1 MDLKVDD
8 ERDDEDFKGL
18 KNNLESFQCVRQVN
32 LCENVVDLHIM
43 KEHPNYSELQKTIT
57 FC

>member
-1 MDLKVDD
+1 VDLKVDD

>member
-1 MDLKVDD
+1 MKVDD